1 MKLNYKYHRSKWLVV
16 FLCSFLEDYMVEL
29 YFQAKLIGIA
39 VWVVVLI
46 IALIY
51 QLWKLF
57 R

>member
-1 MKLNYKYHRSKWLVV
+1 
-16 FLCSFLEDYMVEL
+16 MVEL

-51 QLWKLF
+51 QLWKLL